1 MRHAKARERVFGMG
15 RKNEDGEV
23 SCYGKG
29 VREGDRKPAFFTIS
43 ACAWSCSGVSICSIL
58 MEQSDLSAPQ
68 SLSRAALRSDRLFV
82 LMSAS
87 SIAWTRSSRTVGCR
101 NRWFVLTVIG
111 GSGMALLAYSSP
123 ARLVYPCP
131 HEMASTGGVRGGP
144 AHLAM
149 QDGKDKNALQG
160 ISG

>member
-1 MRHAKARERVFGMG
+1 MG

-43 ACAWSCSGVSICSIL
+43 ACAWSYSGVSICSIL
-58 MEQSDLSAPQ
+58 MEESDLSAPQ
-68 SLSRAALRSDRLFV
+68 SPARAALRSDRLFV

-87 SIAWTRSSRTVGCR
+87 SFAWTRSSQTLECR

-111 GSGMALLAYSSP
+111 GSGMAYSSP

-131 HEMASTGGVRGGP
+131 HEMASTGGVTGGP
-144 AHLAM
+144 CAPRDA
-149 QDGKDKNALQG
+149 GRRG
-160 ISG
+160 